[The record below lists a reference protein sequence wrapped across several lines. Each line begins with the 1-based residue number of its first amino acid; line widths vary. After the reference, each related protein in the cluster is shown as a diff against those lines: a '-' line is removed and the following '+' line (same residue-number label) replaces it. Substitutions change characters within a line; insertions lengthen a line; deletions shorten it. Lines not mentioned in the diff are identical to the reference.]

1 MEENKTKQQLLG
13 AWHCILN
20 SYGQIFFSKNPVF
33 AVILLLVTF
42 FDFYAGLAGLLA
54 VVISNSV
61 ASLLGLS
68 KIKIREGA
76 YGFNSLLVG
85 LGVGIYY
92 QPGVEF
98 YIILILIS
106 VITLFFS
113 VAMEGILGKYGLPYL
128 SIPFLLGIWMVIIAT
143 KGYSA
148 LNISERGVYNLNDM
162 YAIGGLTMV
171 KLYEWFNNLAVPESL
186 RIFFKSL
193 SAILFQYHMFA
204 GILIAI
210 GLLFYSRI
218 AFLLSLIGF
227 YTAYYFYFFIG
238 ADINE
243 LTYSYIGFNYIL
255 TAIAVGGFFIV
266 PSRRSVLWVI
276 FLTPLIAIILSST
289 SFIFSYFQLSVFSLP
304 FNIIVLLFLYVLKF
318 REKDVTKLALVTIQQ
333 FSPEKHVYNFNNYMD
348 RFGNLPWVAMKF
360 PFWGEWKVTQAHNG
374 QYTHKDNWKHA
385 WDFEIADDEGRVYD
399 NTGNRSEDYY
409 CYNKPVIAPGDGTV
423 EAIKNDVDDNEIGD
437 VNMENNWGNSVVIKH
452 AEKLYSQIS
461 HLKKDSIKVT
471 KGQTVKQ
478 GELIGYCGNSGRSP
492 IPHIHF
498 QFQSTPDIGSKTL
511 SYPISSY
518 IVRENGNYHF
528 ELSGIPKGGQMVSN
542 LTTNEIIK
550 KAYHFV
556 PGEKLR
562 FETETEGETVLHE
575 WLIEADIYNNTYIVC
590 QHTGAKAWFRQ
601 TGDVF
606 FFTQYSGKSNS
617 LLYFFYLSSFKVV
630 AAFYKN
636 MQLKDNYPLTVFQ
649 NKKWLFLQD
658 FLIPFFKF
666 LKAEFTLNYKS
677 LEKGKTER
685 IVLES
690 SSAFGRRKKVNDTF
704 RFVIQLTPKGI
715 EKLEINHSG
724 KSLTAHRKF

>member
-1 MEENKTKQQLLG
+1 MEEMNTKQRLHN
-13 AWHCILN
+13 AWHCIIN
-20 SYGQIFFSKNPVF
+20 SYGQVFFSKNPVF
-33 AVILLLVTF
+33 AIILFIVTF
-42 FDFYAGLAGLLA
+42 FDLYAGIAGLLA
-54 VVISNSV
+54 VILSNSV

-98 YIILILIS
+98 YIILLMVS

-113 VAMEGILGKYGLPYL
+113 VTIEGILGKYGLPYL
-128 SIPFLLGIWMVIIAT
+128 SIPFLLGIWTIIIAT
-143 KGYSA
+143 KSYSA

-186 RIFFKSL
+186 RIYFKSL

-204 GILIAI
+204 GILIAV
-210 GLLFYSRI
+210 GLVYYSRI

-227 YTAYYFYFFIG
+227 YTAYYFYLFIG
-238 ADINE
+238 ANLNE
-243 LTYSYIGFNYIL
+243 LAYSYIGFNYIL
-255 TAIAVGGFFIV
+255 TAIAIGGFFIV

-289 SFIFSYFQLSVFSLP
+289 AYIFSYFQLSVFSLP
-304 FNIIVLLFLYVLKF
+304 FNIIVIMFLYVLKF
-318 REKDVTKLALVTIQQ
+318 REKDLSKLALVTIQQ
-333 FSPEKHVYNFNNYMD
+333 FSPEKHAYNFNNYMD
-348 RFGNLPWVAMKF
+348 RFGNLPWIAMKL
-360 PFWGEWKVTQAHNG
+360 PFWGEWKVTQAHGG

-385 WDFEIADDEGRVYD
+385 WDFEIADDEDKVYAD
-399 NTGNRSEDYY
+399 TGNKPEDYY
-409 CYNKPVIAPGDGTV
+409 CYNKPVIATADGTV
-423 EAIKNDVDDNEIGD
+423 EAVKNDVEDNPIGD
-437 VNMENNWGNSVVIKH
+437 VDMKNNWGNSVVIKH
-452 AEKLYSQIS
+452 AEKLYSQVS
-461 HLKKDSIKVT
+461 HLKKDSIKVE
-471 KGQTVKQ
+471 KGQIIKQ

-492 IPHIHF
+492 VPHLHF
-498 QFQSTPDIGSKTL
+498 QFQSTPDIGSKTI

-518 IVRENGNYHF
+518 IVRDNENF
-528 ELSGIPKGGQMVSN
+528 KFQLSGIPEKDQRISN

-550 KAYHFV
+550 KAFHFV
-556 PGEKLR
+556 PGEKMR
-562 FETETEGETVLHE
+562 FETETDGKTVLHE
-575 WLIEADIYNNTYIVC
+575 WLIEADIYNNIYFVC
-590 QHTGAKAWFRQ
+590 QRTGAKAWFRQ
-601 TGDVF
+601 SGNVF
-606 FFTQYSGKSNS
+606 YFTQYNGKPNT

-630 AAFYKN
+630 SAFYKN
-636 MQLKDNYPLTVFQ
+636 MQLKDDYPLTVFP

-677 LEKGKTER
+677 LEKGKVER

-690 SSAFGRRKKVNDTF
+690 SSAFGRRKRVNDTF
-704 RFVIQLTPKGI
+704 RFSIRLTPKGI
-715 EKLEINHSG
+715 EKLEISHSG
-724 KSLTAHRKF
+724 KTITANRKF